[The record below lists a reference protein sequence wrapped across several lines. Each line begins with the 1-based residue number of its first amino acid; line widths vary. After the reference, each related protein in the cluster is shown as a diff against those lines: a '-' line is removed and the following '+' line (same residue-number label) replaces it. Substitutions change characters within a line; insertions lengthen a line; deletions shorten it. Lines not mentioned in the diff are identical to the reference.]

1 MRDDCS
7 LDQSVRNGSGKQW
20 LCFENVFE
28 IKTVGIRD
36 WLDVQ
41 YERERGQRWLKNF
54 IPELHLSIW
63 WSWSLNRWIFVIKSS
78 FNLACQFLVQRKN
91 ETEWRKPRCI
101 MRYKQKQSMINGVS
115 ETEEKEKGTESL
127 FQEMMTD
134 NTLNLGKNLEIQI
147 QKVHK
152 SPKRFNSKGP
162 FPAYIIIKLSKMKD
176 KEKNLK

>member
-1 MRDDCS
+1 
-7 LDQSVRNGSGKQW
+7 
-20 LCFENVFE
+20 
-28 IKTVGIRD
+28 
-36 WLDVQ
+36 
-41 YERERGQRWLKNF
+41 
-54 IPELHLSIW
+54 
-63 WSWSLNRWIFVIKSS
+63 
-78 FNLACQFLVQRKN
+78 
-91 ETEWRKPRCI
+91 